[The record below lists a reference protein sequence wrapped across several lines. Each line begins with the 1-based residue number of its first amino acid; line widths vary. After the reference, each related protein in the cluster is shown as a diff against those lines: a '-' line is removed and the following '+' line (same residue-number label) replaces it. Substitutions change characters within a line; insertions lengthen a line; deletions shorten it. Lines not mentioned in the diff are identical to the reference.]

1 MRVIRNCAEALKKYH
16 ENLRRKI
23 YEYNERIRSTG
34 YYLKPIH
41 IVKKNLSSGVRVYY
55 YFGRYWYKLVK
66 VGSKIKWIYIGRE
79 KPDPKLPEPPINI
92 LEKCKVVIAGGD
104 VYVDDICYDV
114 VLEIC
119 LST

>member
-1 MRVIRNCAEALKKYH
+1 MKLIRNCAEALRKYH

-23 YEYNERIRSTG
+23 YEYNDRIRSTG

-41 IVKKNLSSGVRVYY
+41 IVKKHLGSDTRTYY
-55 YFGRYWYKLVK
+55 YFGRYWYKLIK
-66 VGSKIKWIYIGRE
+66 TGSRIKWIYIGKE

-92 LEKCKVVIAGGD
+92 LEQCRVVVVGRD
-104 VYVDDICYDV
+104 VYVDDTCYDA

-119 LST
+119 RST